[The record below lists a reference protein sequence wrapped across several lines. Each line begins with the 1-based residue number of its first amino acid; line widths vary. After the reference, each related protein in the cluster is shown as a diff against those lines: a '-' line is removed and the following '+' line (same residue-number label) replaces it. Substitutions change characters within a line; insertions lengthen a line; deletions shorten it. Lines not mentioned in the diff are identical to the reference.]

1 MTAPRQRKLSDTRHP
16 LWRLL
21 TICVLLSFLTLFLYL
36 NASHFDE
43 SEIKSILYMGLAAG
57 GWETFKHKVSSR
69 NEE

>member
-21 TICVLLSFLTLFLYL
+21 TLCVLLAFLTLVQYL
-36 NASHFDE
+36 NASNFDQT
-43 SEIKSILYMGLAAG
+43 EIKSILEMGMAVGA
-57 GWETFKHKVSSR
+57 WESFKHKVSSR